1 MIEQTI
7 RWSLFKDLALIEE
20 TDMIRKPAGKTR
32 LAGDLN
38 VVRLVLPSRVEA
50 ACCRFDAVADLSN
63 SRRRGPGYFKTALP
77 VPGASPISFP
87 LEV

>member
-38 VVRLVLPSRVEA
+38 VVRLVLPSRVE
-50 ACCRFDAVADLSN
+50 DLSN